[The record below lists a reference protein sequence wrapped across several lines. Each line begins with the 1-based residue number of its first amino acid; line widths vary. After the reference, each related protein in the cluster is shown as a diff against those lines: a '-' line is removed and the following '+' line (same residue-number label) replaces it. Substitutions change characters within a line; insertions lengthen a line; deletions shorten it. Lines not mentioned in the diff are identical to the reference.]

1 MKQTADF
8 FISTERNGRLV
19 KNLRELSDANPDICH
34 KAVNGQPFM
43 IDPRALVLVPNWN
56 CREMGLGEAYY
67 KLPKP
72 AEHIQNLKK
81 AFLNGADIDPITVVI
96 VDGKPLVR
104 QGNCRTRAAL
114 LAQQES
120 GLPILVRL
128 REFQGDEIEQEW
140 HSLDGAKSLP
150 LCPVGRGI
158 AYSRLVNDAGM
169 SVEQVAQRENISEM
183 AVRQIISLATIDDE
197 LKTLISQDVI
207 SYTLCLELIRDLG
220 EKEALDKIRADLN
233 AKIMVINSST
243 GSDTLPLNVAEIIKS
258 HGSPKAVRVTK
269 SSLGVQPIPRKLAQN
284 LAASTKEVCNRLRA
298 SLPSSFDLNQI
309 GPNEKI
315 NIEVDRHLI
324 ELIFNSDDSIRGH
337 EAKLERKTTKGK
349 LSSSAPSVTSEVNS
363 NALPANDPMEEPA
376 SESQE
381 NEFSLLNL
389 HSAV

>member
-1 MKQTADF
+1 
-8 FISTERNGRLV
+8 
-19 KNLRELSDANPDICH
+19 
-34 KAVNGQPFM
+34 
-43 IDPRALVLVPNWN
+43 
-56 CREMGLGEAYY
+56 MGLGEAYY

-233 AKIMVINSST
+233 AKIKVINNST

-315 NIEVDRHLI
+315 NIEV
-324 ELIFNSDDSIRGH
+324 
-337 EAKLERKTTKGK
+337 
-349 LSSSAPSVTSEVNS
+349 
-363 NALPANDPMEEPA
+363 
-376 SESQE
+376 
-381 NEFSLLNL
+381 
-389 HSAV
+389 

>member
-1 MKQTADF
+1 MAF
-8 FISTERNGRLV
+8 SGWGEIS
-19 KNLRELSDANPDICH
+19 
-34 KAVNGQPFM
+34 
-43 IDPRALVLVPNWN
+43 
-56 CREMGLGEAYY
+56 
-67 KLPKP
+67 
-72 AEHIQNLKK
+72 
-81 AFLNGADIDPITVVI
+81 
-96 VDGKPLVR
+96 
-104 QGNCRTRAAL
+104 
-114 LAQQES
+114 
-120 GLPILVRL
+120 
-128 REFQGDEIEQEW
+128 
-140 HSLDGAKSLP
+140 P

-298 SLPSSFDLNQI
+298 SFPL
-309 GPNEKI
+309 
-315 NIEVDRHLI
+315 RLI
-324 ELIFNSDDSIRGH
+324 SIR
-337 EAKLERKTTKGK
+337 LDPTKK
-349 LSSSAPSVTSEVNS
+349 
-363 NALPANDPMEEPA
+363 
-376 SESQE
+376 
-381 NEFSLLNL
+381 
-389 HSAV
+389 

>member
-1 MKQTADF
+1 M
-8 FISTERNGRLV
+8 
-19 KNLRELSDANPDICH
+19 
-34 KAVNGQPFM
+34 
-43 IDPRALVLVPNWN
+43 
-56 CREMGLGEAYY
+56 
-67 KLPKP
+67 
-72 AEHIQNLKK
+72 
-81 AFLNGADIDPITVVI
+81 
-96 VDGKPLVR
+96 
-104 QGNCRTRAAL
+104 
-114 LAQQES
+114 AQQES

-233 AKIMVINSST
+233 AKIKVINNST

-349 LSSSAPSVTSEVNS
+349 LSGSDPSVTSEVNS

-389 HSAV
+389 DSAV

>member
-1 MKQTADF
+1 MAF
-8 FISTERNGRLV
+8 SGWGEIS
-19 KNLRELSDANPDICH
+19 
-34 KAVNGQPFM
+34 
-43 IDPRALVLVPNWN
+43 
-56 CREMGLGEAYY
+56 
-67 KLPKP
+67 
-72 AEHIQNLKK
+72 
-81 AFLNGADIDPITVVI
+81 
-96 VDGKPLVR
+96 
-104 QGNCRTRAAL
+104 
-114 LAQQES
+114 
-120 GLPILVRL
+120 
-128 REFQGDEIEQEW
+128 
-140 HSLDGAKSLP
+140 P

-363 NALPANDPMEEPA
+363 DALPANDPMEEPA